1 MGIDNFLKGVSPFPL
16 FDYEAIFWALAKNKN
31 LCPEIRP
38 GLKKSISKFTSSCTG
53 TVGKHST
60 QGH

>member
-31 LCPEIRP
+31 PDR
-38 GLKKSISKFTSSCTG
+38 ISL
-53 TVGKHST
+53 VGIERLEFDILT
-60 QGH
+60 